1 MIRRLVAAVS
11 VALLL
16 LPLTPASPANAAE
29 YTMATVAEYTVDP
42 AAGAIAVT
50 VSVTFK
56 NTLPDPAGQISAFTH
71 VDLAIQ
77 AGASAVAARDGAGQL
92 TVAVKPGDG
101 GQVASV
107 TTRSR
112 VRYNASVAF
121 TLTYQ
126 LLDGAAPDLHVRPE
140 VVRFPAWGFGTSSQV
155 AVWLPAIFEAT
166 ADGEQLQSAKDAA
179 GVVLTSGPIPDP
191 GSWLAIVTA
200 VPPPDYVTQSASVP
214 LATGTVDLQVRA
226 WRSDAAWGER
236 TLALLTRALPLLE
249 EAIGLPYP
257 RVGPLVVSEAAG
269 GEASTGALPS
279 VNAEIQV
286 AFDAS
291 DFTLLHQAAHVWIGD
306 QLAADRWAREGLASH
321 YAARVAPELGVEPP
335 YDPAAR
341 ATDLSAD
348 AMPLVE
354 WVGDAGPAA
363 DAYGYA
369 ASWALVDRIAA
380 AVGEPGLA
388 TALSRIVAGL
398 SAYDPAEPDAE
409 GADGRSYPPADT
421 RRLLDQLAA
430 VSIVDVTDLF
440 REAAFGPDAGAELSQ
455 RDAARAAYG
464 SLMVAAG
471 EWGAPDPVRTAMGE
485 WRFEDAEAGMTLA
498 SAWLTRRDALI
509 VKAEAAGLVAPDRLR
524 DRYIVAG
531 GGPDA
536 VAELEAERALVDAYA
551 AVRERTLARPAP
563 LDAIGL
569 LLAEDPR
576 RVLAD
581 AAESFGQG
589 DLRAA
594 ASTLDRLEL
603 ELDRASS
610 DGAVRLAAAV
620 VLLALVALAIAVAL
634 RRRSGTH
641 YTAGG

>member
-1 MIRRLVAAVS
+1 LSRRLVAAVS

-16 LPLTPASPANAAE
+16 LPLAPAAPASAAE
-29 YTMATVAEYTVDP
+29 YTMATVADYAVDP
-42 AAGAIAVT
+42 AGGAVAVT
-50 VSVTFK
+50 VSVTFT
-56 NTLPDPAGQISAFTH
+56 NTLPDPPGQISVFTR

-77 AGASAVAARDGAGQL
+77 AGASGVAARDAAGQL
-92 TVAVKPGDG
+92 AVAVKPGNG
-101 GQVASV
+101 GQLVSV

-112 VRYNASVAF
+112 VRYNASASF

-126 LLDGAAPDLHVRPE
+126 LLDGAAAGLHVRPD
-140 VVRFPAWGFGTSSQV
+140 VVRFAAWGFGTSSELTV
-155 AVWLPAIFEAT
+155 RLPAGFDAT
-166 ADGEQLQSAKDAA
+166 ADGDQLTVGQDEA

-200 VPPPDYVTQSASVP
+200 VPPPDYVTRSASVP
-214 LATGTVDLQVRA
+214 LTSATVDLQVRA
-226 WRSDAAWGER
+226 WRSDTAWGER
-236 TLALLTRALPLLE
+236 TLALLTRALPLME

-291 DFTLLHQAAHVWIGD
+291 DFTLLHQAAHVWISD
-306 QLAADRWAREGLASH
+306 QLAADRWVREGLASH
-321 YAARVAPELGVEPP
+321 YAARVAPALGVEPP
-335 YDPAAR
+335 YDPSTR
-341 ATDLSAD
+341 AEDLATD

-354 WVGDAGPAA
+354 WVGDASPAA

-380 AVGEPGLA
+380 AVGEPRLA
-388 TALSRIVAGL
+388 SALSRIAAGL

-409 GADGRSYPPADT
+409 GTDGRPYPPADT

-430 VSIVDVTDLF
+430 VSAVGVTDLF
-440 REAAFGPDAGAELSQ
+440 SEAAFGPDAAAALSQ
-455 RDAARAAYG
+455 RDTARAAYG
-464 SLMVAAG
+464 SLLIAAG
-471 EWGAPDPVRTAMGE
+471 DWGAPDPVRAAMGE
-485 WRFEDAEAGMTLA
+485 WRFDEASAGIALA
-498 SAWLTRRDALI
+498 SAWLTGRDALI
-509 VKAEAAGLVAPDRLR
+509 DRAEAAGLVAPDRLR
-524 DRYIVAG
+524 DRYVVSG

-536 VAELEAERALVDAYA
+536 AAELAAESALVDAYA

-569 LLAEDPR
+569 LLANDPKQL
-576 RVLAD
+576 LAE
-581 AAESFGQG
+581 AAESFGHG

-594 ASTLDRLEL
+594 AGTLDRLEL

-610 DGAVRLAAAV
+610 DGAVRLAAGV

-634 RRRSGTH
+634 RRRSGSH
-641 YTAGG
+641 YTAAG